1 MRATEQEVL
10 DIMDT
15 TLTTEQLTPY
25 LISANAFVT
34 NTFSGKGL
42 SDDIL
47 KEVERWVAAH
57 MVATTKDRQIKE
69 TGADNAY
76 IKYTGY
82 WSEGLNATSYGQMA
96 IALDSTGTLAILAKG
111 KRGIYIYAVEH
122 PE

>member
-1 MRATEQEVL
+1 MARVTAAEVL
-10 DIMDT
+10 SIMDND
-15 TLTTEQLTPY
+15 LLEANVDPF
-25 LISANAFVT
+25 LISANVFVT
-34 NTFSGKGL
+34 QHLGGKL
-42 SDDIL
+42 SEDVL

-69 TGADNAY
+69 TGADNAF

-82 WSEGLNATSYGQMA
+82 WSEGLNGTSYGQMA

-111 KRGIYIYAVEH
+111 KKSVYTYAVEH

>member
-1 MRATEQEVL
+1 MARITEEDVL
-10 DIMDT
+10 SIMDND
-15 TLTTEQLTPY
+15 LTEGSIEPY
-25 LISANAFVT
+25 VISANVFVT
-34 NTFSGKGL
+34 QHLGGKL
-42 SDDIL
+42 SDDVL
-47 KEVERWVAAH
+47 KEVERWIAAH

-96 IALDSTGTLAILAKG
+96 IALDSTGTLALLAKG
-111 KRGIYIYAVEH
+111 KKGVYTYAVEH

>member
-1 MRATEQEVL
+1 MARVTEEEVL
-10 DIMDT
+10 EIMDND
-15 TLTTEQLTPY
+15 LEEDVISPFV
-25 LISANAFVT
+25 ISANVFVT
-34 NTFSGKGL
+34 QHLSGKL
-42 SDDIL
+42 SEDVL

-57 MVATTKDRQIKE
+57 MVASTKDRQIKD

-82 WSEGLNATSYGQMA
+82 WSEGLNGTSYGQMA
-96 IALDSTGTLAILAKG
+96 IALDATGTLAVLAKG